1 MQLQANVDYKYRR
14 IGLSKWANDSWTG
27 SVRHKSE
34 SAVVQELLKKHRNS
48 EIEILELRW
57 D

>member
-14 IGLSKWANDSWTG
+14 IGLSKWASDSWSGT
-27 SVRHKSE
+27 VRQKTE
-34 SAVVQELLKKHRNS
+34 AAVVQELLKKHRNS
-48 EIEILELRW
+48 EVEILDLRW